1 MRAGEPVADTPSRRP
16 KQHHEP
22 GELGFQGVG
31 ICDKKEAC
39 EVGTFTGGNLDQEV
53 SLSVMNDSTKT
64 ASGKA
69 NNDSQVLS
77 PYERLHQAASLPDK
91 ATALLA
97 TFDAI
102 AGIGCLPVALGPDS
116 KGGIK
121 KPTGGA
127 DWGLQPLDSRRQ
139 AFVKTVNSEDRNGT
153 LDAMGVGLQPRG
165 RLLVVDVDPPGKD
178 RTKLDESLA
187 ELTELSGGEC
197 PSTFQ
202 VDGRGGCHLWF
213 TVSDRLLNQWAKA
226 GRGKTVI
233 RLVCGGNLELFM
245 PMDGTQYQV
254 ATAPSAGKTIAC
266 HIDPAPLPEPFEA
279 TLLAMLRQA
288 DTRATP
294 TAPFIGDADQSWT
307 AREKCFR
314 AIIRQCDKA
323 IRSAPQGSKHDAIR
337 DRSLLLAGYAGGMGY
352 TGMKAEC
359 TSVLIEAAMAVGSS
373 EREARRVVGFGWIN
387 GIEKP
392 LIPSDPKYLKI
403 EQDFAD
409 RASRLAAERVK
420 TGSLIESLAS
430 KAASLPIEDSQ
441 RAAMQAVTSQSPTSV
456 AEVSPLQGANTD
468 GGRGRMLGEFLDGK
482 ARHVH
487 EWKENGWLW
496 WDGCRWK
503 RSTPTV
509 HQAAKGWLPNA
520 IAARFGDYKAAKEAD
535 AKKSITDALWW
546 ISTDPRILLG
556 VNDIDANGWL
566 FNCANGTMDLDA
578 MKFRPADP
586 EDRITKISP
595 TAYDPDAKC
604 PHFMGTLEYFVP
616 DPAVRE
622 MIQTHAGSAL
632 TGIVTHLKLPIL
644 HGHGNNGKSTIIVAI
659 MDTLGADYAVMLDAE
674 VITATGQNGRADA
687 MYHVADL
694 HGKRLV
700 VVNELEESATL
711 KTSALKKL
719 ISSDPVKARRPYEMP
734 FDFSPSYK
742 AFMLTNHRPRLK
754 TTDHGT
760 MRRLAIVPFNVTI
773 DPAKDVKNFNRT
785 LRAETPGILNW
796 LIEGCLKW
804 KAAGMAINI
813 PQAVAVATDSYA
825 TDEDQI
831 GQFFAAC
838 VNKARGGF
846 VTGQALFE
854 AYRRWCES
862 SGYDPATLTAFGRR
876 AQQAYPSQRKESGR
890 VYQGIVTR
898 SELDY

>member
-1 MRAGEPVADTPSRRP
+1 MRAGEPVAGTAGRKPR
-16 KQHHEP
+16 QHHEP
-22 GELGFQGVG
+22 DEPGFQALTDSDIDKVAPVAINNGGWILEPRVSQLMHDDSTAETFCKVEPTNRTDIARYFAAVTFDKLPRELRFLHPRRKGETRRHWWNDSIPTEQVLEWIGAQQSQGWNCYVTINPQRAGVADTKVESECTKD
-31 ICDKKEAC
+31 CDIASRVWLPIDC
-39 EVGTFTGGNLDQEV
+39 DPIRQVGTVATPEQRECAQL
-53 SLSVMNDSTKT
+53 LSREIIDWYTSEFPNYAKPVHGC
-64 ASGKA
+64 SG
-69 NNDSQVLS
+69 SGFQVL
-77 PYERLHQAASLPDK
+77 LPCNMDSSKSTDK
-91 ATALLA
+91 AIGALLKW
-97 TFDAI
+97 
-102 AGIGCLPVALGPDS
+102 LGGKFNSD
-116 KGGIK
+116 
-121 KPTGGA
+121 GA
-127 DWGLQPLDSRRQ
+127 
-139 AFVKTVNSEDRNGT
+139 K
-153 LDAMGVGLQPRG
+153 
-165 RLLVVDVDPPGKD
+165 VDPSVSNASRIMRILGTRAHYANSKD
-178 RTKLDESLA
+178 
-187 ELTELSGGEC
+187 
-197 PSTFQ
+197 
-202 VDGRGGCHLWF
+202 
-213 TVSDRLLNQWAKA
+213 A
-226 GRGKTVI
+226 GRGF
-233 RLVCGGNLELFM
+233 LVSEG
-245 PMDGTQYQV
+245 
-254 ATAPSAGKTIAC
+254 SAGACITFDDVLRIAPQRVQTRPAGIAGELLTTVNRSNEKTTETPKIHVREGTPESFLRMKVDKECQKLSAV
-266 HIDPAPLPEPFEA
+266 PAGSLHDA
-279 TLLAMLRQA
+279 HRRAVYLLAGIANRLGLENLRE
-288 DTRATP
+288 
-294 TAPFIGDADQSWT
+294 F
-307 AREKCFR
+307 
-314 AIIRQCDKA
+314 
-323 IRSAPQGSKHDAIR
+323 IR
-337 DRSLLLAGYAGGMGY
+337 DRELSTVKSNPACADAIQAAKTFEDAWAAGVANPVP
-352 TGMKAEC
+352 E
-359 TSVLIEAAMAVGSS
+359 S
-373 EREARRVVGFGWIN
+373 E
-387 GIEKP
+387 
-392 LIPSDPKYLKI
+392 
-403 EQDFAD
+403 
-409 RASRLAAERVK
+409 
-420 TGSLIESLAS
+420 
-430 KAASLPIEDSQ
+430 LPVFTQ
-441 RAAMQAVTSQSPTSV
+441 AAAMQAVTSQSPTSV
-456 AEVSPLQGANTD
+456 AEVSLLQGANTD

-785 LRAETPGILNW
+785 LQAETPGILNW

-813 PQAVAVATDSYA
+813 PQAVTVATDSYA

-876 AQQAYPSQRKESGR
+876 AQQAYLGKRSKGGVTYEN
-890 VYQGIVTR
+890 IVVKF
-898 SELDY
+898 EPEY

>member
-1 MRAGEPVADTPSRRP
+1 MRTGEPIAGTSGRKPR
-16 KQHHEP
+16 QHHDEL
-22 GELGFQGVG
+22 GGLGFQAVGVCG
-31 ICDKKEAC
+31 KYEAHVAC
-39 EVGTFTGGNLDQEV
+39 NNVGRELGQKGTP
-53 SLSVMNDSTKT
+53 SVMNNSTRT
-64 ASGKA
+64 APSKA
-69 NNDSQVLS
+69 NNDNRTDIARYFAAVTFDKLPRELRFLHPKRKGETRRHWWNDSIPTEQVLEWIGAQQS
-77 PYERLHQAASLPDK
+77 QGWNCYVTINPQRAGVANTKVESECTKDCDIASRVWLPIDCDPIRQVGTV
-91 ATALLA
+91 ATPEQRECAQLLSREIIGWYTSEFPNHATPVHGCSGSGFQVLLPCNMDSSKSTDRAIGALLKWLGKEFNSDGA
-97 TFDAI
+97 KVDPSVSNASRIMRILGTRAHYANSKDAGQGWLVSEGSAGACITFDDVLRIVPQRVQTPKIHVWEGTPESFLRMKVDKECQKLSAVPTGLLHDAHRRAVYLL
-102 AGIGCLPVALGPDS
+102 AGIANRLG
-116 KGGIK
+116 
-121 KPTGGA
+121 
-127 DWGLQPLDSRRQ
+127 L
-139 AFVKTVNSEDRNGT
+139 E
-153 LDAMGVGLQPRG
+153 
-165 RLLVVDVDPPGKD
+165 
-178 RTKLDESLA
+178 
-187 ELTELSGGEC
+187 
-197 PSTFQ
+197 
-202 VDGRGGCHLWF
+202 
-213 TVSDRLLNQWAKA
+213 
-226 GRGKTVI
+226 
-233 RLVCGGNLELFM
+233 NL
-245 PMDGTQYQV
+245 
-254 ATAPSAGKTIAC
+254 
-266 HIDPAPLPEPFEA
+266 
-279 TLLAMLRQA
+279 
-288 DTRATP
+288 
-294 TAPFIGDADQSWT
+294 
-307 AREKCFR
+307 REF
-314 AIIRQCDKA
+314 
-323 IRSAPQGSKHDAIR
+323 IR
-337 DRSLLLAGYAGGMGY
+337 DRELSTVKSNPACADATQAAKTFEDAWAAGVANPVP
-352 TGMKAEC
+352 E
-359 TSVLIEAAMAVGSS
+359 S
-373 EREARRVVGFGWIN
+373 E
-387 GIEKP
+387 
-392 LIPSDPKYLKI
+392 
-403 EQDFAD
+403 
-409 RASRLAAERVK
+409 
-420 TGSLIESLAS
+420 
-430 KAASLPIEDSQ
+430 LPVFTQ
-441 RAAMQAVTSQSPTSV
+441 AAAMQAVTSQSPTSV

-487 EWKENGWLW
+487 EWKGNGWLW

-566 FNCANGTMDLDA
+566 FNCVNGTMDLDA

-616 DPAVRE
+616 DPAIRE

-644 HGHGNNGKSTIIVAI
+644 HGHGNNGKSTLIVAI

-674 VITATGQNGRADA
+674 VITATGRDTRADA

-760 MRRLAIVPFNVTI
+760 MRRLAIVPFDVTI

-785 LRAETPGILNW
+785 LQAETPGILNW

-804 KAAGMAINI
+804 KAAGMTINI
-813 PQAVAVATDSYA
+813 PQAVTVATDSYA
-825 TDEDQI
+825 TDEDQV

-838 VNKARGGF
+838 VSKARGGF

-876 AQQAYPSQRKESGR
+876 AQQAYPSQHKESGR

-898 SELDY
+898 SKSDY